1 MLNTLPRYTLN
12 DIKEEAKEL
21 VYQGRLSRQQCLYTL
36 CGFLPSGSWADVEAE
51 LEKNDFLLRDH
62 LIDLLHETTWDSD

>member
-1 MLNTLPRYTLN
+1 M
-12 DIKEEAKEL
+12 
-21 VYQGRLSRQQCLYTL
+21 
-36 CGFLPSGSWADVEAE
+36 PSGSWADVEAE

>member
-1 MLNTLPRYTLN
+1 MQRGVMTMLNTLPRYTLN

-36 CGFLPSGSWADVEAE
+36 CGFLPSGSWA
-51 LEKNDFLLRDH
+51 
-62 LIDLLHETTWDSD
+62 